1 MPAMSTSP
9 QPPRPA
15 VAPQPPGKGGHYL
28 AIALLLLA
36 LIVVLGVAGVLVGV
50 RVLTHAVHVHVD
62 EPQSGRKNVSIKTPL
77 GSLEVDQK
85 VNESKLGL
93 PIYPGA
99 TAVKQDDTGTVNLD
113 IANEARIRVWAAK
126 YETADS
132 LDKVIAFYRQQLGSD
147 ATRVK
152 DKTDEGQT
160 VFEIK
165 HDKQT
170 KEVALKRQGNMTVIE
185 LVHTSEGGPE
195 AN

>member
-1 MPAMSTSP
+1 MTTNP
-9 QPPRPA
+9 QPPRAPA
-15 VAPQPPGKGGHYL
+15 APQPPGKGGHYL

-36 LIVVLGVAGVLVGV
+36 LIVVLGAAGVLVGV

-85 VNESKLGL
+85 VNEDKLGL

-99 TAVKQDDTGTVNLD
+99 TPVKQDDTGTVNLD
-113 IANEARIRVWAAK
+113 VANQAKIRLWAAK
-126 YETADS
+126 YETADA
-132 LDKVIAFYRQQLGSD
+132 LDKVIVFYRNQLGSEV
-147 ATRVK
+147 TQVK
-152 DKTDEGQT
+152 DKGEQGQT

-170 KEVALKRQGNMTVIE
+170 KEVVLKQQGNMTVIE
-185 LVHTSEGGPE
+185 LVHVSEGGPE